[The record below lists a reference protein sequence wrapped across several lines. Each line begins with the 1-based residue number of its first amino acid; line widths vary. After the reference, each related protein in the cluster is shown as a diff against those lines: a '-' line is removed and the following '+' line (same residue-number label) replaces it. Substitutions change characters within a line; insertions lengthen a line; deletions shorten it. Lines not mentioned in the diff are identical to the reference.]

1 MAEESQQQFD
11 AEFFRSLPERP
22 DVVDL
27 VRAGDFLLPSKA
39 DGKQFKHTGKI
50 IIKRLKS
57 APELA
62 MSICWSL
69 RSGMSAR
76 AVALA
81 HRISPN
87 SVATIAEALRE
98 RGELEAVSKRVDSIL
113 DRFIW
118 LASERIEEGILLGE
132 VHPGQLPIPL
142 MAAIDKRSQRDAGMV
157 LGTGIT
163 QGEAALAEI
172 EARWAAA
179 KRLVDLKSEADC
191 VQVFDVKACD
201 IGVPVLDTSAD
212 TLPAA
217 VPAAVRAAGAEQ
229 LVGSADACPGA
240 RSEAVEGGGGG
251 SASGG
256 GQEPRLDG
264 PENFGT

>member
-1 MAEESQQQFD
+1 MAEDNQQQFD

-22 DVVDL
+22 DLVDI
-27 VRAGDFLLPSKA
+27 VRAADFLLPPKA
-39 DGKQFKHTGKI
+39 EGKQFKHTGKI

-62 MSICWSL
+62 MSICWAL

-87 SVATIAEALRE
+87 SVATIAEALRD

-179 KRLVDLKSEADC
+179 KRLVDLKSEAT
-191 VQVFDVKACD
+191 VAQVVDVH
-201 IGVPVLDTSAD
+201 VLDVIPAVVDTSAD
-212 TLPAA
+212 TGPTAA
-217 VPAAVRAAGAEQ
+217 RAAGAGPV
-229 LVGSADACPGA
+229 VGSTEAGAGA
-240 RSEAVEGGGGG
+240 RAAEAEAGWGG
-251 SASGG
+251 SDSAG
-256 GQEPRLDG
+256 GQEPRLDA